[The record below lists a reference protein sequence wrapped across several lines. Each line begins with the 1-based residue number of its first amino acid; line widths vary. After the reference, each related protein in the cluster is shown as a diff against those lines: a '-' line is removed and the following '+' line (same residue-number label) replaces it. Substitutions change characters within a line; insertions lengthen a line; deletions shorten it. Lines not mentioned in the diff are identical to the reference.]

1 MVTSIQTNTLLEVKN
16 LNVDYLA
23 ANGTVHAVTEVNFTL
38 KRGEILGL
46 AGESGSGKST
56 LAYAITRLL
65 RPPAMITGG
74 EILYYPR
81 ASQDENDTSR
91 VTWTRLSRKGAEGLK
106 RTPLRS
112 TEAMARINQALR
124 DGSDSS
130 NSGDGHAVNGTQ
142 AIDLLQVSP
151 AQLRAIRWDE
161 LAIVFQSAMNA
172 LNPVLTV
179 GTQIMDVLRTHR
191 PQMKADARKRRAIEL
206 LQLVGI
212 APDRLNSYPHE
223 LSGGMRQ
230 RAVIAIALALSPEI
244 LIMDEPTTALDVV
257 VQREIL
263 TEIIRLREK
272 LDFSVIFITHDLS
285 LLLELA
291 DYVAIMY
298 AGRIVEKA
306 SRHDLHVHP
315 RHPYSYG
322 LLHSFPALHGPR
334 RKMSGIPG
342 SPPDLRAVPPGCSF
356 HPRCP
361 FAFDTCHT
369 VLPLLRTVGTTG
381 QEILSGAK
389 DDNGSDAAG
398 ADQTDQIVA
407 CHLYDPRFSA
417 EPPTTADLARRYEA
431 LAERSGA

>member
-1 MVTSIQTNTLLEVKN
+1 MVQKSTLLEVKN

-23 ANGTVHAVTEVNFTL
+23 ANGTVHAVTDVSFTL
-38 KRGEILGL
+38 RRGEILGL

-65 RPPAMITGG
+65 HPPALITGG
-74 EILYYPR
+74 EILYYPG
-81 ASQDENDTSR
+81 ASQHGSNYTR
-91 VTWTRLSRKGAEGLK
+91 VTITDLLKNGKEAQKKNNQSHPEIEG
-106 RTPLRS
+106 
-112 TEAMARINQALR
+112 
-124 DGSDSS
+124 
-130 NSGDGHAVNGTQ
+130 Q
-142 AIDLLQVSP
+142 AIDLSQLS
-151 AQLRAIRWDE
+151 ASQLREIRWND

-172 LNPVLTV
+172 LNPVMSV

-191 PQMKADARKRRAIEL
+191 PDMKADARKRRASEL
-206 LQLVGI
+206 FQLVGI
-212 APDRLNSYPHE
+212 APDRLRSYPHE

-291 DYVAIMY
+291 DNVAIMY
-298 AGRIVEKA
+298 AGRIVEQA
-306 SRHDLHVHP
+306 SRRDLYLHP

-322 LLHSFPALHGPR
+322 LLNSFPALHGPR

-342 SPPDLRAVPPGCSF
+342 SPPDLRAVPPGCPF

-361 FAFDTCHT
+361 MAFDTCHS
-369 VLPLLRTVGTTG
+369 VLPLLRPLGRD
-381 QEILSGAK
+381 ESRPYEEPA
-389 DDNGSDAAG
+389 NAA
-398 ADQTDQIVA
+398 DSEQIVA
-407 CHLYDPRFSA
+407 CHLYDPRYRA
-417 EPPTTADLARRYEA
+417 EPPSTSDLARKYEA
-431 LAERSGA
+431 LAEGSGVE

>member
-1 MVTSIQTNTLLEVKN
+1 MVTNVNENVQRETLLEVKN

-23 ANGTVHAVTEVNFTL
+23 SNGTVHAVTDVSFTL
-38 KRGEILGL
+38 RRGEILGL

-81 ASQDENDTSR
+81 SARENGETSR
-91 VTWTRLSRKGAEGLK
+91 LKWTHLPRNGKREHRKNERVK
-106 RTPLRS
+106 DEIQPM
-112 TEAMARINQALR
+112 EAL
-124 DGSDSS
+124 
-130 NSGDGHAVNGTQ
+130 
-142 AIDLLQVSP
+142 DLLQLSP
-151 AQLRAIRWDE
+151 AQLLEIRWND

-172 LNPVLTV
+172 LNPVMNI
-179 GTQIMDVLRTHR
+179 GTQIMDVLQRHR
-191 PQMKADARKRRAIEL
+191 PHMGQDARKQRAVEL

-212 APDRLNSYPHE
+212 ASDRLRSYPHE

-230 RAVIAIALALSPEI
+230 RAIIAIALALSPEI

-263 TEIIRLREK
+263 TEIMRLQQQ
-272 LDFSVIFITHDLS
+272 LGFSVIFITHDLS

-291 DYVAIMY
+291 DHVAIMY

-306 SRHDLHVHP
+306 SRRDLYLHP

-322 LLHSFPALHGPR
+322 LLNSFPTLQGPR
-334 RKMSGIPG
+334 RIMAGIPG
-342 SPPDLRAVPPGCSF
+342 SPPDLRAVPPGCAF

-361 FAFDTCHT
+361 LAFDACSR
-369 VLPLLRTVGTTG
+369 VFPPLQPVPGEESG
-381 QEILSGAK
+381 Q
-389 DDNGSDAAG
+389 
-398 ADQTDQIVA
+398 TVA
-407 CHLYDPRFSA
+407 CHLYDARFNT
-417 EPPTTADLARRYEA
+417 EPPSTSDLAAKYEA
-431 LAERSGA
+431 LAEGSGIQ